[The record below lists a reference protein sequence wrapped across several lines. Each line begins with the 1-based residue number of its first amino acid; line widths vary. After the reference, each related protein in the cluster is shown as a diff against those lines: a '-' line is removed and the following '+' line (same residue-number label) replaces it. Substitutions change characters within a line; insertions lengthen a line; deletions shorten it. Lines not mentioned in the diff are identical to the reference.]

1 MRNHFKFVIYLI
13 ALFTVSA
20 SYAGPK
26 EDFFKAVEVD
36 AANVVSG
43 LLAQGFDPNM
53 RDEQGQVG
61 LYLALRAE
69 SPKVAALL
77 LAHPKTELDAANAN
91 GETPVMMAALR
102 GQLEITRQLLD
113 RGARVNREGWAPL
126 HYAASGS
133 GVEVVSLLLARGA
146 QIDAESP
153 NGTTPL
159 MMAARYGAIDA
170 ADLLLQ
176 RGADPKRRNQRG
188 MTAADFAQGAGRE
201 ALATR
206 LQPR

>member
-1 MRNHFKFVIYLI
+1 MRSYLKYVIYLV
-13 ALFTVSA
+13 ALIGVSV
-20 SYAGPK
+20 SHAGPK
-26 EDFFKAVEVD
+26 EDFFRAMEID
-36 AANVVSG
+36 APNVVSG
-43 LLAQGFDPNM
+43 LLAQGFDPNT
-53 RDEQGQVG
+53 RDDQGQVG
-61 LYLALRAE
+61 LYLALRGE
-69 SPKVAALL
+69 SLRAAALL
-77 LAHPKTELDAANAN
+77 LAHPRTDIDAVNDA
-91 GETPVMMAALR
+91 GETPLMMAALR
-102 GQLEITRQLLD
+102 GQLDVARQLLD

-133 GVEVVSLLLARGA
+133 GVDVVKLLLARGA
-146 QIDAESP
+146 AIDAESP

-188 MTAADFAQGAGRE
+188 LTAADFAQGAGRE
-201 ALATR
+201 ALAAR